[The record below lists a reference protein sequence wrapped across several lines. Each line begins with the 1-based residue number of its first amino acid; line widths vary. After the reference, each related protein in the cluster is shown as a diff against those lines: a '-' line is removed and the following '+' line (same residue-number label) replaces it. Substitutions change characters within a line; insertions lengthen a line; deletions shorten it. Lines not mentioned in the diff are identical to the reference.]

1 MTLNHP
7 ALTVDIFADYLLQK
21 LDPQEILDF
30 QAPEDSQAYARE
42 LIERNNAG
50 TLSPEEENDVQQI
63 LQFERMMNVLKSK
76 ALLALHGK
84 S

>member
-1 MTLNHP
+1 MALNHP
-7 ALTVDIFADYLLQK
+7 AFALDTFADYLLEK
-21 LDPQEILDF
+21 LSPQEILDF
-30 QAPEDSQAYARE
+30 QAPEEAQVYARD

-50 TLSPEEENDVQQI
+50 TLSVEEANDVQQI
-63 LQFERMMNVLKSK
+63 LQFERMMTVLKSK

>member
-1 MTLNHP
+1 MALNHP
-7 ALTVDIFADYLLQK
+7 ALPEYSFADYLLQK
-21 LDPQEILDF
+21 LTPQEILDY
-30 QAPEDSQAYARE
+30 QAPEESQEYARR

-50 TLSPEEENDVQQI
+50 TLSREEENDVQKM
-63 LQFERMMNVLKSK
+63 LQFERMMTVLKSK

>member
-1 MTLNHP
+1 MALNHP
-7 ALTVDIFADYLLQK
+7 APALDTFADYLLQR
-21 LDPQEILDF
+21 LSPQEILNF
-30 QAPEDSQAYARE
+30 QVSEYAHD

-50 TLSPEEENDVQQI
+50 TLNAEEETDVQQI
-63 LQFERMMNVLKSK
+63 LQFERMMTVLKSK

>member
-1 MTLNHP
+1 MALNHP
-7 ALTVDIFADYLLQK
+7 ALTVDTFADYLLQK
-21 LDPQEILDF
+21 LNPQEILDF
-30 QAPEDSQAYARE
+30 QAPEESQAYARE

-76 ALLALHGK
+76 ALLALYGK

>member
-1 MTLNHP
+1 MALNHP
-7 ALTVDIFADYLLQK
+7 APALDTFADYLLQR
-21 LDPQEILDF
+21 LSPQEILDF
-30 QAPEDSQAYARE
+30 QVSEEDQEYAHD

-50 TLSPEEENDVQQI
+50 TLNAEEETDVQQI
-63 LQFERMMNVLKSK
+63 LQFERMMTVLKSK